1 MLIPQ
6 IHVLDLGSKN
16 FVYTGLLRPHPVF
29 ADLSPAQLD
38 ELWQLLADRNERK
51 AERAV
56 WDMAAGHAAAIEYIA
71 SHLSPIPK
79 VDEAEARKAIEQL
92 DSDDFDSQR
101 RAQDKLAQWGGLV
114 APLLKANAQST
125 SAEVRATIRRLLT
138 AIEQNA
144 PASPELAREVRA
156 MKVVEL
162 VASTEA
168 IKLLEQLA
176 QGVDGA
182 ARTRAAKDAL
192 ARLAKSTAAAG
203 GAQ

>member
-1 MLIPQ
+1 MGPI
-6 IHVLDLGSKN
+6 ILDHENTNVRKHESRRGSKGSPFEFG
-16 FVYTGLLRPHPVF
+16 FVFSTC
-29 ADLSPAQLD
+29 
-38 ELWQLLADRNERK
+38 
-51 AERAV
+51 RA
-56 WDMAAGHAAAIEYIA
+56 
-71 SHLSPIPK
+71 
-79 VDEAEARKAIEQL
+79 
-92 DSDDFDSQR
+92 
-101 RAQDKLAQWGGLV
+101 V

-156 MKVVEL
+156 MKVLEL